1 MNMNNKRISLQQG
14 TSEKH
19 FPATEES
26 ILEVLIAHS
35 VPIKHAC
42 QNGTCGICLTPL
54 ITGEI
59 DYGSRQPRGLSDK
72 EQAAGYF
79 LPCIAKCKTDIRIG
93 PPKVKVHR

>member
-1 MNMNNKRISLQQG
+1 MNNKRISLQQE
-14 TSEKH
+14 TSEHH
-19 FPATEES
+19 FYAAEKS
-26 ILEVLIAHS
+26 IILEVLIRHC

-59 DYGSRQPRGLSDK
+59 DYGPRQPRGLSDK
-72 EQAAGYF
+72 EKATGYF